1 MTRELLQEAN
11 NLNHAIIEIEEQIH
25 RAEVI
30 RQSNR
35 PLRISTS
42 TSTTVSVTID
52 DAKLIADIT
61 NMVVARLNQV
71 KEDMYN
77 RLLAL

>member
-11 NLNHAIIEIEEQIH
+11 NLNHAIIEIEQQVH

-30 RQSNR
+30 RQLNE
-35 PLRISTS
+35 PMHISDASGNHVKIDS
-42 TSTTVSVTID
+42 TVL
-52 DAKLIADIT
+52 AADIMDT
-61 NMVVARLNQV
+61 VIARLNQV

>member
-11 NLNHAIIEIEEQIH
+11 NLNHAIIDIEQQIRRIEEM
-25 RAEVI
+25 
-30 RQSNR
+30 RQSNQ

-42 TSTTVSVTID
+42 TAVSGTID

-61 NMVVARLNQV
+61 SMVIAHLSQV

>member
-11 NLNHAIIEIEEQIH
+11 RLNHAIIEIEEQI
-25 RAEVI
+25 RRVEEI

-35 PLRISTS
+35 PLRMN
-42 TSTTVSVTID
+42 TSTTDSVTID
-52 DAKLIADIT
+52 DAKLIVDIT
-61 NMVVARLNQV
+61 DMTLARLNQT

>member
-11 NLNHAIIEIEEQIH
+11 NLNHAIIEIEQQVRRVE
-25 RAEVI
+25 EM
-30 RQSNR
+30 RQSDQS
-35 PLRISTS
+35 LRIGTATAGSIAIGDTE
-42 TSTTVSVTID
+42 
-52 DAKLIADIT
+52 LIADIT
-61 NMVVARLNQV
+61 NMVITRLNQV

>member
-11 NLNHAIIEIEEQIH
+11 NLNHAIIEIEE
-25 RAEVI
+25 RLRRVEDI

-35 PLRISTS
+35 PLRINTS
-42 TSTTVSVTID
+42 NTGSVIID
-52 DAKLIADIT
+52 DAVLITDII
-61 NMVVARLNQV
+61 NMITARLNQV

>member
-11 NLNHAIIEIEEQIH
+11 GLNRAIIEIEEQIS
-25 RAEVI
+25 RVEEM

-35 PLRISTS
+35 SLCIGTFNAG
-42 TSTTVSVTID
+42 SVTID
-52 DAKLIADIT
+52 DAVLITDIT
-61 NMVVARLNQV
+61 NMIMARLNQV

>member
-11 NLNHAIIEIEEQIH
+11 RLNHAIIEVEEQIRH
-25 RAEVI
+25 VEEM

-35 PLRISTS
+35 PLHISDAS
-42 TSTTVSVTID
+42 GNHVEID
-52 DAKLIADIT
+52 DPALVTDIT
-61 NMVVARLNQV
+61 NMVTARLNQV

>member
-11 NLNHAIIEIEEQIH
+11 NLNHAIIETEEQIRRVEEMH
-25 RAEVI
+25 
-30 RQSNR
+30 QSNQ
-35 PLRISTS
+35 PLHIG
-42 TSTTVSVTID
+42 TSTTNSVTID
-52 DAKLIADIT
+52 DAKLIVDVTDMII
-61 NMVVARLNQV
+61 ARLNQV

>member
-11 NLNHAIIEIEEQIH
+11 RLNHAIIEIEEQI
-25 RAEVI
+25 RRVEEI

-35 PLRISTS
+35 SLRIGTS
-42 TSTTVSVTID
+42 TAGSIPID
-52 DAKLIADIT
+52 DAELIAGIT
-61 NMVVARLNQV
+61 GMVIARLNQV

>member
-11 NLNHAIIEIEEQIH
+11 NLNHAIIEIEEQI
-25 RAEVI
+25 RRIEEM
-30 RQSNR
+30 RQSDQS
-35 PLRISTS
+35 LRIGTATAGSIAIGDTE
-42 TSTTVSVTID
+42 
-52 DAKLIADIT
+52 LIADIT
-61 NMVVARLNQV
+61 SMAMTRLNQV

>member
-11 NLNHAIIEIEEQIH
+11 RLNHAIIGIEQQIR
-25 RAEVI
+25 RAEEM

-35 PLRISTS
+35 SLRIN
-42 TSTTVSVTID
+42 TSTTDSVTID
-52 DAKLIADIT
+52 DAVLITDIT
-61 NMVVARLNQV
+61 NMVIARLNQV

>member
-11 NLNHAIIEIEEQIH
+11 NLNHAIIDIEQQIRRIEEM
-25 RAEVI
+25 
-30 RQSNR
+30 RQSHQ
-35 PLRISTS
+35 PLRMSTS
-42 TSTTVSVTID
+42 TAVSGIID
-52 DAKLIADIT
+52 DAELIAGIT
-61 NMVVARLNQV
+61 GMVIARLNQV

>member
-11 NLNHAIIEIEEQIH
+11 GLNRAIIEIEEQLR

-30 RQSNR
+30 RQLNE
-35 PLRISTS
+35 PMHISDAS
-42 TSTTVSVTID
+42 GNHIEID
-52 DAKLIADIT
+52 DTVLAADIMD
-61 NMVVARLNQV
+61 NVVTRLDQV

-77 RLLAL
+77 KLLKL

>member
-1 MTRELLQEAN
+1 MTRGLLQEAN
-11 NLNHAIIEIEEQIH
+11 GLNRAIIEIEEQL
-25 RAEVI
+25 RRVEEI

-35 PLRISTS
+35 SLHINTS
-42 TSTTVSVTID
+42 NTGSVTIN
-52 DAKLIADIT
+52 DAVLITDII
-61 NMVVARLNQV
+61 NMITARLNQV

>member
-11 NLNHAIIEIEEQIH
+11 GLNHAIIKVEEQI
-25 RAEVI
+25 RRVEEI
-30 RQSNR
+30 RRSNR
-35 PLRISTS
+35 SLRIN
-42 TSTTVSVTID
+42 TSTTDSVTID

-61 NMVVARLNQV
+61 DMILARLNQT

>member
-11 NLNHAIIEIEEQIH
+11 GLNRAIIEIEEQIR
-25 RAEVI
+25 RADVI
-30 RQSNR
+30 RQLNEPMHINDASGNH
-35 PLRISTS
+35 
-42 TSTTVSVTID
+42 VKID
-52 DAKLIADIT
+52 DTALAANIMDSVI
-61 NMVVARLNQV
+61 ARLNQV

>member
-11 NLNHAIIEIEEQIH
+11 NLNHAIIDIEQQIRRIEEM
-25 RAEVI
+25 
-30 RQSNR
+30 RQSNQ

-42 TSTTVSVTID
+42 TAVSGTID

-61 NMVVARLNQV
+61 GMVIAHLNQV

>member
-11 NLNHAIIEIEEQIH
+11 KLNHAIIEVEEQI
-25 RAEVI
+25 RRVEEI
-30 RQSNR
+30 CQSNQ
-35 PLRISTS
+35 PLRINTS
-42 TSTTVSVTID
+42 NTGSVTID
-52 DAKLIADIT
+52 DAVLITDIT
-61 NMVVARLNQV
+61 NMITARLNQV

>member
-11 NLNHAIIEIEEQIH
+11 NLNHAIIDIEQQIRRIEE
-25 RAEVI
+25 I

-35 PLRISTS
+35 SLRICTS
-42 TSTTVSVTID
+42 NTGTVTIN
-52 DAKLIADIT
+52 DAVLITDII
-61 NMVVARLNQV
+61 NMITARFNQV

>member
-11 NLNHAIIEIEEQIH
+11 RLNHAIIEVEELI
-25 RAEVI
+25 RRVEEI

-35 PLRISTS
+35 PLHINTS
-42 TSTTVSVTID
+42 NTGSVTID
-52 DAKLIADIT
+52 DAVLITDIT
-61 NMVVARLNQV
+61 SMVITRLNQV

-77 RLLAL
+77 GLLAL

>member
-11 NLNHAIIEIEEQIH
+11 RLNHAIIEIEEQI
-25 RAEVI
+25 RRVEEI
-30 RQSNR
+30 RQSNQ
-35 PLRISTS
+35 PLRIGTS
-42 TSTTVSVTID
+42 TAGSTPID
-52 DAKLIADIT
+52 DAELIADIT
-61 NMVVARLNQV
+61 NMVIARLNQV

>member
-11 NLNHAIIEIEEQIH
+11 GLNHAIIRVEDQIRRVEE
-25 RAEVI
+25 I

-35 PLRISTS
+35 SLRIN
-42 TSTTVSVTID
+42 TSTTGTVAID
-52 DAKLIADIT
+52 DAKLIADVTDMI
-61 NMVVARLNQV
+61 MARLNQT

>member
-11 NLNHAIIEIEEQIH
+11 KLNHAIIEVEEQI
-25 RAEVI
+25 RRVEEI
-30 RQSNR
+30 CQSNQ
-35 PLRISTS
+35 PLRINTS
-42 TSTTVSVTID
+42 NTGSITID
-52 DAKLIADIT
+52 DTVLMTDIT
-61 NMVVARLNQV
+61 NMITARLNQV

>member
-1 MTRELLQEAN
+1 MTRGLLQEAN
-11 NLNHAIIEIEEQIH
+11 GLNRAIIEIEEQI
-25 RAEVI
+25 RRVEEI

-35 PLRISTS
+35 SLRINTPSTG
-42 TSTTVSVTID
+42 SVTID
-52 DAKLIADIT
+52 DAVLITDIT
-61 NMVVARLNQV
+61 NMITARLNQV

>member
-11 NLNHAIIEIEEQIH
+11 RLNHAIIEIEEQI
-25 RAEVI
+25 RRVEEI
-30 RQSNR
+30 RQSNQ
-35 PLRISTS
+35 PLRIGTS
-42 TSTTVSVTID
+42 AAGSIPID
-52 DAKLIADIT
+52 DAELIADTT
-61 NMVVARLNQV
+61 NMVIARLNQV

>member
-11 NLNHAIIEIEEQIH
+11 RLNHAIIEVEEQI
-25 RAEVI
+25 RRVKDI

-35 PLRISTS
+35 SLRIN
-42 TSTTVSVTID
+42 TSTTNSVTID
-52 DAKLIADIT
+52 DAKLIVDVT
-61 NMVVARLNQV
+61 DMVIARLNQV

>member
-11 NLNHAIIEIEEQIH
+11 NLTHAIIEIEQQVRRVE
-25 RAEVI
+25 EM
-30 RQSNR
+30 RQSDQS
-35 PLRISTS
+35 LLIGTA
-42 TSTTVSVTID
+42 TAGSVAIGDTE
-52 DAKLIADIT
+52 LIADIT
-61 NMVVARLNQV
+61 SKVIARLNQV

>member
-11 NLNHAIIEIEEQIH
+11 NLNHAIIDIEQQLRRVED
-25 RAEVI
+25 I

-35 PLRISTS
+35 SLRINTS
-42 TSTTVSVTID
+42 NTGSVVID
-52 DAKLIADIT
+52 DAALIADIT
-61 NMVVARLNQV
+61 NMITARLSQV

>member
-11 NLNHAIIEIEEQIH
+11 NLNHAIIDIEQQIRRIEEM
-25 RAEVI
+25 
-30 RQSNR
+30 RQSNQ

-42 TSTTVSVTID
+42 TAVSGTID
-52 DAKLIADIT
+52 DAELIAGIT
-61 NMVVARLNQV
+61 DMVIARLNQV

>member
-11 NLNHAIIEIEEQIH
+11 NLNHAIIEIEQQVRRVE
-25 RAEVI
+25 EM
-30 RQSNR
+30 RQSDQS
-35 PLRISTS
+35 LQIGTATAGSIAIGDTE
-42 TSTTVSVTID
+42 
-52 DAKLIADIT
+52 LIADIT
-61 NMVVARLNQV
+61 SMVIARLNQV

>member
-11 NLNHAIIEIEEQIH
+11 NLNHAIIKIEEQI
-25 RAEVI
+25 RRVEEI

-35 PLRISTS
+35 SLRINTS
-42 TSTTVSVTID
+42 NTGTVAID
-52 DAKLIADIT
+52 DAVLITDIT
-61 NMVVARLNQV
+61 NMITARLNQV

>member
-11 NLNHAIIEIEEQIH
+11 NLNHAIIKVEEQI
-25 RAEVI
+25 RRVEEI

-35 PLRISTS
+35 SLRIN
-42 TSTTVSVTID
+42 TSTTNSVVID

-61 NMVVARLNQV
+61 NMVIARLNQV

>member
-11 NLNHAIIEIEEQIH
+11 NLNHAIIDIEQQI
-25 RAEVI
+25 RRVEEM

-35 PLRISTS
+35 SLRIN
-42 TSTTVSVTID
+42 TSTTDSITID
-52 DAKLIADIT
+52 DTVLITDIT
-61 NMVVARLNQV
+61 SMVAARLNQV
-71 KEDMYN
+71 REDMYN

>member
-11 NLNHAIIEIEEQIH
+11 NLSHAIIEIEQQVRRVE
-25 RAEVI
+25 EM
-30 RQSNR
+30 RQSDQS
-35 PLRISTS
+35 L
-42 TSTTVSVTID
+42 
-52 DAKLIADIT
+52 LIGTATAGSIAIGDTELITDIT
-61 NMVVARLNQV
+61 GMVIARLNQV

>member
-11 NLNHAIIEIEEQIH
+11 NLNHAIIDIEQQIRRIEE
-25 RAEVI
+25 I
-30 RQSNR
+30 RQGNQ

-42 TSTTVSVTID
+42 TTVSGTID

-61 NMVVARLNQV
+61 SIVIAHLNQV

>member
-11 NLNHAIIEIEEQIH
+11 GLNRAIIEIEEQI
-25 RAEVI
+25 RRVKDI

-35 PLRISTS
+35 SLRIN
-42 TSTTVSVTID
+42 TSTTNSVTID
-52 DAKLIADIT
+52 DTKLIVDIT
-61 NMVVARLNQV
+61 DMILARLNQT